1 MSSDRMNI
9 ISGGV
14 MDDPLVAENKVP
26 AYEIVEEKIREIDST
41 IIIVRTY
48 FLSDN
53 FSYRFQLI
61 KKDRMCIVE
70 IPKRLLDNLKSD
82 GSTSEKE
89 LTDILKL
96 YMENADCWIGFEG

>member
-53 FSYRFQLI
+53 SSYRFQLI
-61 KKDRMCIVE
+61 KKNRMCIVE
-70 IPKRLLDNLKSD
+70 IPKRLLDNLKSN
-82 GSTSEKE
+82 GSTSEKK
-89 LTDILKL
+89 INRYIKV
-96 YMENADCWIGFEG
+96 IR